1 MTDAAP
7 AHSGTHGDA
16 GRSGARLLAALAD
29 FAHQTERTE
38 HAERDLDIVTT
49 ATAPV
54 ADRSSWQATGAPLA
68 VIRAFTARG
77 VARVLALA
85 TEYGVPV
92 ATRGA
97 GSGLAGGSAAGSGWI
112 VLDVSPLDRI
122 VRIDPVDQLAIVQPG
137 VSPVALNAAAAEYGL
152 RYAPDPAS
160 AAISSIGG
168 NIATNAGG
176 FRAVKYGVTRDAVRS
191 LTVVTGD
198 GRTLRTGSVT
208 AKGVVGYDLVSLLTG
223 SEGTLGVVTEATVA
237 LQPIPRDTVTIAA
250 YFPSIQAAA
259 EASIAVLGSDV
270 TPSLYELLDR
280 ATLEAIDAVEGTS
293 FSERGS
299 AFVIVQTDGW
309 GAAAEADRI
318 TELLTPFASELS
330 VAADEAEA
338 EQLIRARRLALPA
351 LERLGRVLIEDIAVP
366 ISRLAQAV
374 ERIGEIAAET
384 GTRIF
389 TLGHA
394 GDGNLHPIVL
404 VPAHDDP
411 AQQARFEADAQA
423 AADAIFAL
431 AIEFGGTVSGEHGVG
446 IVKQEWSAQELGE
459 VAVHLHAGIKHVFDP
474 AGILNPG
481 KGF

>member
-1 MTDAAP
+1 MTDAVP
-7 AHSGTHGDA
+7 DD
-16 GRSGARLLAALAD
+16 RGARLLA
-29 FAHQTERTE
+29 
-38 HAERDLDIVTT
+38 DLEAGDDLEIVTT

-54 ADRSSWQATGAPLA
+54 ADRSSWQAVGAPLA
-68 VIRAFTARG
+68 VIRALAADG

-85 TEYGVPV
+85 TEHGIPV

-97 GSGLAGGSAAGSGWI
+97 GSGLAGGSAAGTGWI
-112 VLDVSPLDRI
+112 VLDVSALDRI
-122 VRIDPVDQLAIVQPG
+122 VRIDTVDQLAVVQPG
-137 VSPVALNAAAAEYGL
+137 VSAVALNAAAAEYGL

-198 GRTLRTGSVT
+198 GRTLRTGSAT

-280 ATLEAIDAVEGTS
+280 ATLEAIDAVEGTT

-318 TELLTPFASELS
+318 TELLSPFASELS
-330 VAADEAEA
+330 RAADDAEA
-338 EQLIRARRLALPA
+338 ELLIRTRRLALPA
-351 LERLGRVLIEDIAVP
+351 LERLGRVLIEDISVP
-366 ISRLAQAV
+366 ISRLAHAV
-374 ERIGEIAAET
+374 ERIGAIAAET

-389 TLGHA
+389 TMGHA

-411 AQQARFEADAQA
+411 AQQARLEADAQT
-423 AADAIFAL
+423 AADAVFAL

-446 IVKQEWSAQELGE
+446 IVKREWSARELGD
-459 VAVHLHAGIKHVFDP
+459 VALQLHAGIKHAFDP